1 MSTYCDTGV
10 LVKSYIFETNS
21 PEAVA
26 LLDASGLP
34 LPCSHFHEIEVP
46 NAIRLK
52 RFRKEITPEQESRA
66 LRAFQS
72 DRETGRLARPDYD
85 LGDVFLRAATLSA
98 KHSSVLG
105 TRSLDLL
112 HVAAALE
119 AGCEAFVSFDE
130 RQRKAAAKEGLEVLP
145 RKSSSIRSIT

>member
-10 LVKSYIFETNS
+10 LVKSYIFESNS

-26 LLDASGLP
+26 LLEAAGASL
-34 LPCSHFHEIEVP
+34 LCSHFHEIEIP

-72 DRETGRLARPDYD
+72 DLESGHLTRPDYH
-85 LGDVFLRAATLSA
+85 LADVFLRAGALSA
-98 KHSSVLG
+98 RHSGMLG

-112 HVAAALE
+112 HVAAAIE
-119 AGCEAFVSFDE
+119 SGCETLVSFDE
-130 RQRKAAAKEGLEVLP
+130 RQRQAAAKEGIEVIP
-145 RKSSSIRSIT
+145 QKSSSVR

>member
-10 LVKSYIFETNS
+10 LVKSYIFESNS

-26 LLDASGLP
+26 LLETAGTP
-34 LPCSHFHEIEVP
+34 LLCSHFHEIEIP

-52 RFRKEITPEQESRA
+52 RFRREITPEQESRA

-72 DRETGRLARPDYD
+72 DWETGHLARPDYD
-85 LGDVFLRAATLSA
+85 LADVFLRAATLSA
-98 KHSSVLG
+98 KHSGVLG

-119 AGCEAFVSFDE
+119 AGCEMFVSFDE
-130 RQRKAAAKEGLEVLP
+130 RQRKAAVKEGLKVLP
-145 RKSSSIRSIT
+145 RKSDSVRSMT